1 MLLELYVKLL
11 DTTPPLPSQNQV
23 DNGFGFVIAAYAAV
37 WILIFGY
44 IYSLN
49 RRQAKLRRDVEILK
63 EEEAE
68 RKEQLR
74 LAQTNQKPPA
84 VSK

>member
-1 MLLELYVKLL
+1 MLLELSLKFL
-11 DTTPPLPSQNQV
+11 DTTPPLPSQTQV
-23 DNGFGFVIAAYAAV
+23 DNGFGFVVAAYAAV

-49 RRQAKLRRDVEILK
+49 RRQAKIRRDIEVLK

-74 LAQTNQKPPA
+74 LSQTSQKPPA